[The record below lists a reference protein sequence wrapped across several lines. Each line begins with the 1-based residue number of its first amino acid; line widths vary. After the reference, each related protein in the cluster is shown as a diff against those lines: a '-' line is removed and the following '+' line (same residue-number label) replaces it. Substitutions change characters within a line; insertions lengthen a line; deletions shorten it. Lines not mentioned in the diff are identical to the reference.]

1 LHGQEGKMLNEPRA
15 YRHSPYQ
22 IGLIVLV
29 FGILVVGLLTT
40 ISWRDYLLLIPL
52 AGLFGIVFLAVLYSM
67 TMKTTISDN
76 EISTQS
82 ILVAKSL
89 AWNEISRV
97 SGRGNAIKLHNN
109 LGDVTVA
116 PSPQLP
122 GYEEVINWIGI
133 KRPDLFNPLEYGE
146 MSRSWLSAFLLP
158 ALGLLF
164 FGVGYFIFTQSS
176 DTFFPL
182 LVFTTIGVV
191 FLGMMFASVQAVS
204 IQGGSI
210 VISYLF
216 NRRTVSAAEI
226 AAIDLRYTQT
236 RNGKHYFVALDL
248 VNKRTI
254 RVSGLSPSLPVVFLV
269 LRNWHKQNAAIG
281 LTN

>member
-1 LHGQEGKMLNEPRA
+1 MLNEPRT
-15 YRHSPYQ
+15 YRHSPFQ

-29 FGILVVGLLTT
+29 FGILAVGLLTT
-40 ISWRDYLLLIPL
+40 ISWRDYLILIPF
-52 AGLFGIVFLAVLYSM
+52 AGFLGIVFLTVLYSM
-67 TMKTTISDN
+67 TTKTTISDN

-82 ILVAKSL
+82 ILVTKSL
-89 AWNEISRV
+89 AWNEISRI

-109 LGDVTVA
+109 FGDVTVA

-133 KRPDLFNPLEYGE
+133 KRPDLFNPLEYSE
-146 MSRSWLSAFLLP
+146 MSRGWLSTFILP

-164 FGVGYFIFTQSS
+164 FGVAYFIFTQTN

-182 LVFTTIGVV
+182 LMISIIGVLFV
-191 FLGMMFASVQAVS
+191 GMMFASVQAVS

-216 NRRTVSAAEI
+216 NRRTISAAEI

-248 VNKRTI
+248 VNKKTI